1 MSIKITS
8 LKKSEIDQ
16 KSTENG
22 YLYKDINFD
31 LEPQYFFNNQLNR
44 KEKLKDVQAI
54 FDIESVKNSIAN
66 CFTTSP
72 GQKILNPTFGIDL
85 RRFLFEPINKYTA
98 EVIKDD
104 IISKLPK
111 MEPRVSIQN
120 LRILAEPDNN
130 EYEIY
135 LQINVPSLNIT
146 GLSIKSKLN
155 TNGYSIL

>member
-8 LKKSEIDQ
+8 LKKSDIDQ

-44 KEKLKDVQAI
+44 KERLKDVQAI
-54 FDIESVKNSIAN
+54 FDVESVKNSISN

-104 IISKLPK
+104 IINKLPK
-111 MEPRVSIQN
+111 MEPRISIQN
-120 LRILAEPDNN
+120 LRILAKPDDN

-135 LQINVPSLNIT
+135 LQINIPSLDIT